1 MDKTTKFLAISAV
14 IVILLAAGIWAV
26 VLNNSGSDNTTTATE
41 TYDSSSKSSGSS
53 DSGSSDSS
61 DSSGSSSSDSS
72 DSSVDTEALAVEEGT
87 AADVVKDVSDS
98 EWVEINL
105 ADNAST
111 GGSNVDIDGNK
122 ITIEAGGYYRI
133 SGELSDGRIV
143 VKAADTDEVV
153 LCLAGVSI
161 ISSSEEAIRVKTAAS
176 VTIYLEDGTE
186 NTLVSGTAVEITENP
201 NEDGEEETAEE
212 TVDDD
217 TTVDAALH
225 SKVDTV
231 ICGDGTLNVYG
242 YINNGI
248 QVKTNLTIEGGNI
261 NVEAVNNGI
270 KGKTSVAVT
279 GGDISVICGND
290 GIKSDGTE
298 DGQGYITLAGGN
310 ISINSYGDG
319 VQAGITLLV
328 SGGSLDITTV
338 GDESVTNNTDS
349 FMGHG
354 WGSADSGWDMAAETS
369 VSTKGLKAGSQI
381 TVSGGTVNIDASDDG
396 IHSNGDVDIS
406 GGTITI
412 ASGDDGIHSDATLT
426 ISDGS
431 LTVTESYE
439 GLEAVCIY
447 IKGGDTS
454 ITASDDGLNAS
465 DGTGD
470 VMGFGWNVSGDTDV
484 NLYVQGGTLYVNAGG
499 DGLDS
504 NGGLYIQG
512 GVTIVDGPTDSANGA
527 LDSGTTIEVSGG
539 TILAIGSSG
548 MAESFGS
555 SSSQCSFMVTLSSW
569 SAGDTITITDS
580 KGNVLFTHDAAK
592 SGDCIIFSSE
602 DLTEGETYTITAG
615 SQSTTITQSSVSSSS
630 SGSGGMNGGMGGG
643 MGGRR

>member
-1 MDKTTKFLAISAV
+1 M
-14 IVILLAAGIWAV
+14 
-26 VLNNSGSDNTTTATE
+26 E
-41 TYDSSSKSSGSS
+41 
-53 DSGSSDSS
+53 
-61 DSSGSSSSDSS
+61 
-72 DSSVDTEALAVEEGT
+72 VEEGT
-87 AADVVKDVSDS
+87 AAAEVEAVSDS
-98 EWVEINL
+98 EWVEISL

-111 GGSNVDIDGNK
+111 GGSGVTVEDNK
-122 ITIEAGGYYRI
+122 ITIESGGYYRI

-161 ISSSEEAIRVKTAAS
+161 TNSSEEAIRVKTAAS
-176 VTIYLEDGTE
+176 VTIYLEEGTE

-201 NEDGEEETAEE
+201 NEDGEEETTDE
-212 TVDDD
+212 TADDD

-225 SKVDTV
+225 SKVDTI

-248 QVKTNLTIEGGNI
+248 QVKTNLTIEGGTI

-279 GGDISVICGND
+279 GGDITILCGND

-298 DGQGYITLAGGN
+298 DGQGYVTLAAGSMN
-310 ISINSYGDG
+310 ITSYGDG
-319 VQAGITLLV
+319 VQAEITLLV
-328 SGGSLDITTV
+328 SGGTLDITTI
-338 GDESVTNNTDS
+338 GDESVTSNTDS
-349 FMGHG
+349 MMGHG
-354 WGSADSGWDMAAETS
+354 WGDADSGWDMAAETS

-381 TVSGGTVNIDASDDG
+381 TISGGTVNVDASDDSV
-396 IHSNGDVDIS
+396 HSNGNVDIT
-406 GGTITI
+406 GGTITL
-412 ASGDDGIHSDATLT
+412 ASGDDGIHSDDTLT

-431 LTVTESYE
+431 LTITESYE
-439 GLEAVCIY
+439 GLEAVSIY

-454 ITASDDGLNAS
+454 VTASDDGLNAS

-470 VMGFGWNVSGDTDV
+470 TMGFGWNVSGDTDV

-512 GVTIVDGPTDSANGA
+512 GVTIVDGPTDSSNGP
-527 LDSGTTIEVSGG
+527 LDSGTTIEVTGG

-548 MAESFGS
+548 MAETFGS
-555 SSSQCSFMVTLSSW
+555 SSTQCSFMVTLSSW

-580 KGNVLFTHDAAK
+580 EGNVLFTHDAAK
-592 SGDCIIFSSE
+592 TGNCIIFSSE
-602 DLTEGETYTITAG
+602 DLVQGETYTVTAG
-615 SQSTTITQSSVSSSS
+615 SQSTTITQSSVSTSSSS
-630 SGSGGMNGGMGGG
+630 SGMGGMGGMNGGMGGG
-643 MGGRR
+643 RR